1 MKKIFILL
9 LAINTFF
16 ASAQSG
22 LLNGTG
28 SAPDFT
34 ITDII
39 GNSHTVYNYL
49 DSGYVMVLELMS
61 VTCGHCQAHA
71 AGTENSY
78 QTNGPDGNNSARF
91 LGLEINA
98 TTDDGSCDFTSYTI
112 KTLGMTFSPNTIS
125 CDVGDTIHFILGQSH
140 NAVEVDQST
149 FLSGGNTSNG
159 GFSFGYGVTDYFIPT
174 NAQTYYYV
182 CQPHAAS
189 GMVGMII
196 ANIYGCTDPTALNY
210 DSLATVDDGHCD
222 YSSYIIETVGMT
234 FSPDTIVCDVG
245 DTINFILGSS
255 HNAVEVSDSTW
266 LAGGNTSNGGF
277 SFGYG
282 AAGVFIPEECHTFY
296 YVCQPHASSGMKGVI
311 VAHHTPVNGCT
322 DTLASNFDST
332 ATIDD
337 SSCVYSSSPTDLLIT
352 EITDPQNSTDAG
364 RYVEIYNSGTQDID
378 LSTGYALVRWTNN
391 NTTPQA
397 PKYLNGTIP
406 AGGFYVVCNSAT
418 KFLATYGVAAN
429 QSIGTGGPADS
440 NGDDNIALLAPDGSI
455 IDMFGVVGEDGSG
468 TGHEFEDGR
477 AERVCGTSSSST
489 WLVGDWNID
498 NDSGGGDGPQYAP
511 ADFDPF
517 TWFCVVT
524 IPGCTDPTADNY
536 DSAATLDDGSCTY
549 TTSGCTDTTACNYDA
564 SATTDDGSCLTQYG
578 CTDFMADNY
587 DATAECDDG
596 SCFTSM
602 PGCTDTLAI
611 NYNPSA
617 TVDDGSCVYCIYGCM
632 DTLALNYDSNA
643 TCCDYNCYYGI
654 YISEYGEGTG
664 YNKYIEIY
672 NGTGQ
677 DVDLSDYEIWKITNG
692 GSWPEY
698 TLNLSGNLADGDVY
712 VICHTSSTVDSVIF
726 NASDTIWTQASFNGD
741 DAIALVK
748 NGVMIIDA
756 VGEDGPDIGTA
767 WDVAGILEATQNRT
781 LVRKCNVN
789 QGNTDWS
796 LSAGTN
802 AQNSEWLIRNIN
814 DWADLGQHNDSC
826 QGAYMYGCL
835 DVAASNYYPSA
846 DGEDGSCLY
855 PGCTDTLANNYDASA
870 NVDDG
875 SCTYD
880 IFGCTDP
887 TACNLD
893 SSATVDD
900 GSCDYSCYGCTGPTA
915 CNYDPNATI
924 DDGSCYGVVGCMDSL
939 ATNYDPVACID
950 DGSCTYSSVCNEDA
964 PTGAVTSELTHDRVR
979 ITWDNMNSSTCMVE
993 QYRIRY
999 REVGTSAWS
1008 SKTMAGSGL
1017 CVFGLGTTSKMTLN
1031 LLSSTTYEYYMKAW
1045 YCGGGVS
1052 GWSALQNFTT
1062 EDECMNVINFA
1073 VSTPTTTKATFAWD
1087 TISAYSF
1094 VRINLRVDTTN
1105 AVWFTAGGFGVFYP
1119 ALSKSKNGL
1128 VSGESY
1134 RASARTWCDPNGGP
1148 YRSATWTSPIFW
1160 TQPTSVRIDGGAAIA
1175 NLDVYPNPSRDVFNV
1190 AFTSED
1196 VQDLEVRVINVVGE
1210 VVYTENLQQFV
1221 GEYTKSLDLE
1231 TYTKG
1236 VYFLEITTNNGV
1248 VNKKL
1253 ILQ

>member
-91 LGLEINA
+91 LGLEINATTDDAAVVNFINTFGASFPIANDVSPSAINYQITYTPTYYVIYPDRSYTTICANCITPTSSTTIEGLLDNAIASWPPVYGCTDADATNYNPNA

-210 DSLATVDDGHCD
+210 DSLATVDDGNCD

-245 DTINFILGSS
+245 DTINFNLGSS

-282 AAGVFIPEECHTFY
+282 ATGMFIPEECHTFY

-418 KFLATYGVAAN
+418 KFLATYGVAAS

-578 CTDFMADNY
+578 CTDPAATNY

-602 PGCTDTLAI
+602 PGCTDPLAM
-611 NYNPSA
+611 NYNPAA
-617 TVDDGSCVYCIYGCM
+617 TADDGSCVYCVYGCI
-632 DTLALNYDSNA
+632 DATALNYDANA
-643 TCCDYNCYYGI
+643 TCSDTSCNYSV
-654 YISEYGEGTG
+654 YISEYAEGTG

-677 DVDLSDYEIWKITNG
+677 DIDLSDYQVWKITNG

-698 TLNLSGNLADGDVY
+698 TLNLSGTLVADDVY
-712 VICHTSSTVDSVIF
+712 VICHTTSSVDSLIT
-726 NASDTIWTQASFNGD
+726 NAADITWTQASFNGD
-741 DAIALVK
+741 DALALVK
-748 NGVMIIDA
+748 DGIMIDVI
-756 VGEDGPDIGTA
+756 GEDGPDIGTA

-802 AQNSEWLIRNIN
+802 AQNSEWLVWNIN

-826 QGAYMYGCL
+826 QGTYMYGCL
-835 DVAASNYYPSA
+835 DSNASNYYPSA

-870 NVDDG
+870 NIDDG
-875 SCTYD
+875 SCNYD
-880 IFGCTDP
+880 I
-887 TACNLD
+887 
-893 SSATVDD
+893 
-900 GSCDYSCYGCTGPTA
+900 YGCTGPTY
-915 CNYDPNATI
+915 CNYDPAANV
-924 DDGSCYGVVGCMDSL
+924 DDGSCAGWAGCNDPIAL
-939 ATNYDPVACID
+939 NYNQFANCD
-950 DGSCTYSSVCNEDA
+950 D
-964 PTGAVTSELTHDRVR
+964 
-979 ITWDNMNSSTCMVE
+979 
-993 QYRIRY
+993 
-999 REVGTSAWS
+999 
-1008 SKTMAGSGL
+1008 
-1017 CVFGLGTTSKMTLN
+1017 
-1031 LLSSTTYEYYMKAW
+1031 
-1045 YCGGGVS
+1045 
-1052 GWSALQNFTT
+1052 
-1062 EDECMNVINFA
+1062 
-1073 VSTPTTTKATFAWD
+1073 
-1087 TISAYSF
+1087 
-1094 VRINLRVDTTN
+1094 
-1105 AVWFTAGGFGVFYP
+1105 
-1119 ALSKSKNGL
+1119 
-1128 VSGESY
+1128 
-1134 RASARTWCDPNGGP
+1134 
-1148 YRSATWTSPIFW
+1148 
-1160 TQPTSVRIDGGAAIA
+1160 
-1175 NLDVYPNPSRDVFNV
+1175 
-1190 AFTSED
+1190 
-1196 VQDLEVRVINVVGE
+1196 
-1210 VVYTENLQQFV
+1210 
-1221 GEYTKSLDLE
+1221 
-1231 TYTKG
+1231 
-1236 VYFLEITTNNGV
+1236 
-1248 VNKKL
+1248 
-1253 ILQ
+1253 